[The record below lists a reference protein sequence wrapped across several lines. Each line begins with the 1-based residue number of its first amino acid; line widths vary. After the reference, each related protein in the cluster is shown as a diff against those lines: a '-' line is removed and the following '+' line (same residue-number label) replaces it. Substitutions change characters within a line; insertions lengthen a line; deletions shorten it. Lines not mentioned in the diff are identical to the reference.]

1 MAKKI
6 GVTMEVGN
14 DGVVV
19 ITISNPPVNSLASP
33 SILKSSILFDHSRP
47 DFFVWDSSVISGLK
61 EKFQDANQK
70 SAFKA
75 IVLTVLRMELDVQ
88 QFLQSPE

>member
-33 SILKSSILFDHSRP
+33 I
-47 DFFVWDSSVISGLK
+47 ISGLK

-70 SAFKA
+70 SDFKA

>member
-19 ITISNPPVNSLASP
+19 ITISNPLVNSLASP
-33 SILKSSILFDHSRP
+33 GLI
-47 DFFVWDSSVISGLK
+47 FFVWDSSVISELK
-61 EKFQDANQK
+61 EKFQDANQR
-70 SAFKA
+70 SDVKA

>member
-33 SILKSSILFDHSRP
+33 T
-47 DFFVWDSSVISGLK
+47 DFFLWDSSVISGLK

-70 SAFKA
+70 SDFKA
-75 IVLTVLRMELDVQ
+75 IVLTFLRMELDVQ

>member
-33 SILKSSILFDHSRP
+33 SILKSSILFDHSRL
-47 DFFVWDSSVISGLK
+47 ISGLK

-70 SAFKA
+70 SGFKA
-75 IVLTVLRMELDVQ
+75 IVLTFLRMELDVQ